1 MILKINSKDRYRAD
15 HGWLSS
21 YHLFSFADYYDSLNM
36 NFGVLRVFN
45 DDRIDAKNGFGM
57 HRHSNMEIV
66 TIMLSGEL
74 THEDNM
80 RNKAI
85 MRAGEVQ
92 YMSAGTGVMHSE
104 VNNGT
109 TQTHLYQ
116 IWLMPKQNGL
126 IPNYKQ
132 KDFTE
137 IINKNENKNKLIP
150 IISDKEVDHAIV
162 IQADA
167 RIHRGILD
175 EGKNIIYNI
184 EKNRGVFI
192 YAIKGKIEI
201 DSTSF
206 EAGDQARI
214 SDLER
219 LDILAKENSELILID
234 VML

>member
-1 MILKINSKDRYRAD
+1 
-15 HGWLSS
+15 
-21 YHLFSFADYYDSLNM
+21 
-36 NFGVLRVFN
+36 
-45 DDRIDAKNGFGM
+45 
-57 HRHSNMEIV
+57 
-66 TIMLSGEL
+66 
-74 THEDNM
+74 
-80 RNKAI
+80 

-92 YMSAGTGVMHSE
+92 YMSAGNGVMHSE
-104 VNNGT
+104 VNNGN

-116 IWLMPKQNGL
+116 IWLTPKENGL

-150 IISDKEVDHAIV
+150 IISDKELGYAIV